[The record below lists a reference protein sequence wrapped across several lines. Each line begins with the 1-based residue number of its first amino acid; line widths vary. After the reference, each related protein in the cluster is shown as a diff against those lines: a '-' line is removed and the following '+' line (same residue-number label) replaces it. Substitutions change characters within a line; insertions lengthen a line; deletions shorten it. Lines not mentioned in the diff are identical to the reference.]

1 MIPGFGW
8 DGWKKKLDH
17 LTNVFNMI
25 KKMLHTWHDSWFYTD
40 LHDKM
45 NLAFEEF
52 TKTIK
57 NVEYSN
63 FKKKLARVKS
73 VIDHLVT
80 FMDEH
85 FLWYAYPENVP
96 KKITAVFHNTQ
107 NNL

>member
-1 MIPGFGW
+1 MIGNR
-8 DGWKKKLDH
+8 DILLNDKLDH
-17 LTNVFNMI
+17 VTNVFNMI
-25 KKMLHTWHDSWFYTD
+25 QKILHAWHDSWFYTD

-45 NLAFEEF
+45 NLAFKEF

-63 FKKKLARVKS
+63 FKKKLASVQS

-85 FLWYAYPENVP
+85 FLWYAYPEDVP
-96 KKITAVFHNTQ
+96 KKITAILHNAQ

>member
-1 MIPGFGW
+1 LEPGIYIFG
-8 DGWKKKLDH
+8 DRDLLLNDKLDH
-17 LTNVFNMI
+17 LTNVFIMI
-25 KKMLHTWHDSWFYTD
+25 KKMLHAWHDSWFYTD

-85 FLWYAYPENVP
+85 FLWY
-96 KKITAVFHNTQ
+96 VFHNTQ